1 MKINT
6 LLLVIGSLG
15 LLPFLV
21 KNKSAYF
28 LAAPLIIMNYLST
41 YPYQHQFGFQYF
53 YGSTTLLLFMVL
65 LVDKE
70 NSELSF
76 FKNKFSMKH
85 IINVLALLGVA
96 VSLTF
101 GSVYIYERKWT
112 YETYLDNQ
120 EMYDSMKETMNSIP
134 KDKAIVASGYLTP
147 HLADRELIFDYSY
160 FNLFNSD
167 YEIDYVIID
176 GRINPDILNQMIDRI
191 ELAGFVHSDLSTE
204 YILIFESLENIE

>member
-1 MKINT
+1 
-6 LLLVIGSLG
+6 
-15 LLPFLV
+15 
-21 KNKSAYF
+21 
-28 LAAPLIIMNYLST
+28 
-41 YPYQHQFGFQYF
+41 
-53 YGSTTLLLFMVL
+53 MVL

-176 GRINPDILNQMIDRI
+176 GRINPDTLNQMIDRI
-191 ELAGFVHSDLSTE
+191 ELAGFVASELSTD
-204 YILIFESLENIE
+204 YILIFESLGNIE